1 MLALKSDRSCARLCM
16 RAVDTLKPESGC
28 CPMSRKIHFIISGA
42 EGRSR
47 ALSIKTS
54 RLKLYTALCTMLLIC
69 LSITAG
75 FGLRSILQNN
85 KLHQNLNQA
94 RHEFAALE
102 QQGFLMLTELQTLR
116 QQKAELFHHEVAKL
130 RERSTQL
137 EEILTQVGIEV
148 ATTDSETLPATE
160 PSHNL
165 GGPYYP
171 VPLNEPESLMDFA
184 GEMINLATGIP
195 LGEPTSGWISS
206 GYGARTDP
214 FNRRRAFHYG
224 IDISNLPGTPVR
236 ATAAGEVVFA
246 RTNGGYGKMVKIN
259 HPDNYTS
266 IFGHL
271 DSFQVQTGDTVE
283 RGAVIGTMGNS
294 GRSTG
299 SHLHYEVRQN
309 DKPIN
314 PYPLIFLGEK

>member
-1 MLALKSDRSCARLCM
+1 M
-16 RAVDTLKPESGC
+16 P
-28 CPMSRKIHFIISGA
+28 RKIHFIISGV

-54 RLKLYTALCTMLLIC
+54 RLKFYTSFCIIMLIC

-75 FGLRSILQNN
+75 LGVQSILQNK
-85 KLHQNLNQA
+85 KLQHNLSQT
-94 RHEFAALE
+94 RDDLGTLQ
-102 QQGFLMLTELQTLR
+102 QQGYLMLTELQALR

-130 RERSTQL
+130 RERSTQI
-137 EEILTQVGIEV
+137 EEILTQVGVEV
-148 ATTDSETLPATE
+148 STSASATPPDTE
-160 PSHNL
+160 QSNSL

-171 VPLNEPESLMDFA
+171 LPLNEPEALMDFA
-184 GEMINLATGIP
+184 GEMINLASGIP

-214 FNRRRAFHYG
+214 FNGRRAYHYG
-224 IDISNLPGTPVR
+224 IDISNLRGTPIL
-236 ATAAGEVVFA
+236 ATAAGKVVFA
-246 RTNGGYGKMVKIN
+246 GTNGGYGKMVKIK

-271 DSFQVQTGDTVE
+271 DRFQVKVGDSVE
-283 RGAVIGTMGNS
+283 RGATIGSMGNS

-309 DKPIN
+309 DKPVN
-314 PYPLIFLGEK
+314 PYPLIFLGDK